1 MLSSG
6 PAGGPAGNES
16 HYVTTIP
23 VPGRAAEPPS
33 PRKVSRKPTG
43 GDAVF
48 VHGFRTIGASVL
60 VITGGIGVFLA
71 IQSLPTL
78 RHYGPDFFSVHQGW
92 NFDTDQVS
100 VASLL
105 VGTVEVALIA
115 ISIAFPLALA
125 TALYIS
131 EYAPPGLKATLVAAI
146 DLMAAVPSIVYGLWG
161 RDLVQPHA
169 STVAMFV
176 DRHFG
181 GWAVHGNALTFLL
194 VVMFTSAAIWLV
206 LRFAAQIKDRWAQ
219 VPLYLALVAAVALVP
234 VCLTVNADPNAA
246 NLAPEQSSFQKSAFV
261 AGIAVAMMVLP
272 MACAIMRQVFSQ
284 TPPGEKEAALA
295 LGSTKWG
302 MIRAVVLPFG
312 KGGIIGGTM
321 LGLGR
326 ALGETIAVLL
336 IINQVF
342 EIKPN
347 VLQTGTATV
356 SSTIA
361 AQFGEA
367 TGIQLK
373 ALLTAG
379 FVLFVLTLI
388 VNTLAAI
395 VVNRSRSGNETA

>member
-1 MLSSG
+1 M
-6 PAGGPAGNES
+6 
-16 HYVTTIP
+16 TTSLPLQDRP
-23 VPGRAAEPPS
+23 VVEAPS
-33 PRKVSRKPTG
+33 PRRISKKPTG

-48 VHGFRTIGASVL
+48 VHGFRAIGTSVL
-60 VITGGIGVFLA
+60 VITGGIGIFLA
-71 IQSLPTL
+71 YQSLPTL
-78 RHYGPDFFSVHQGW
+78 RHYGPGFFNVHEGW
-92 NFDTDQVS
+92 NFSTDQVS

-105 VGTVEVALIA
+105 AGTVEVALIA
-115 ISIAFPLALA
+115 ISFAFPLALA

-131 EYAPPGLKATLVAAI
+131 EYAPPKLQATLISAI

-161 RDLVQPHA
+161 RDLIQPHA
-169 STVAMFV
+169 ATAAMFI

-181 GWAVHGNALTFLL
+181 PLAVHGQAVADL
-194 VVMFTSAAIWLV
+194 VVLV
-206 LRFAAQIKDRWAQ
+206 FAGVGLGILLRWVLKLPGLWAR
-219 VPLYLALVAAVALVP
+219 VPFFLAGAAAVALVP
-234 VCLTVNADPNAA
+234 VTLTVNADPNAA
-246 NLAPEQSSFQKSAFV
+246 NLAPQVSSFEKSAFI

-295 LGSTKWG
+295 LGATKWG
-302 MIRAVVLPFG
+302 MIRTVVLPFG

-342 EIKPN
+342 QIKPN
-347 VLQTGTATV
+347 VLETGTATV

-367 TGIQLK
+367 TGIQLR

-379 FVLFVLTLI
+379 FVLFMITLI

-395 VVNRSRSGNETA
+395 VVSRSRSGVETS

>member
-1 MLSSG
+1 MG
-6 PAGGPAGNES
+6 PAGTRATGL
-16 HYVTTIP
+16 TTIP
-23 VPGRAAEPPS
+23 VQGRPDEDVA
-33 PRKVSRKPTG
+33 PRAISRRPTG

-48 VHGFRTIGASVL
+48 VHSFRFIGASVL
-60 VITGGIGVFLA
+60 IITGGIGVFLA
-71 IQSLPTL
+71 LQSVPTL
-78 RHYGPDFFSVHQGW
+78 QHYGLRFFDVHEGW
-92 NFDTDQVS
+92 NFGTDRVS

-115 ISIAFPLALA
+115 IAISFPLALG

-131 EYAPPGLKATLVAAI
+131 EYAPPRLQATLISAI

-161 RDLVQPHA
+161 RDLIQPHA
-169 STVAMFV
+169 GMIAMFV
-176 DRHFG
+176 DRHVG
-181 GWAVHGNALTFLL
+181 PWAVHGAARSALLL
-194 VVMFTSAAIWLV
+194 MVVVGVVAGLL
-206 LRFAAQIKDRWAQ
+206 LRWVARVESRWRQ
-219 VPLYLALVAAVALVP
+219 VPFYLAGAAALALVP
-234 VCLTVNADPNAA
+234 VCLTVDADPNAA
-246 NLAPEQSSFQKSAFV
+246 NLAAEQSSFQKSAFI
-261 AGIAVAMMVLP
+261 AGIAVSMMVLP

-295 LGSTKWG
+295 LGATKWG
-302 MIRAVVLPFG
+302 MIRTVVLPFG

-321 LGLGR
+321 LSLGR

-342 EIKPN
+342 QIKPN
-347 VLQTGTATV
+347 VLETGTATV

-379 FVLFVLTLI
+379 FVLFVVTLV
-388 VNTLAAI
+388 VNTMAA
-395 VVNRSRSGNETA
+395 VVVSRSRSGNETS

>member
-1 MLSSG
+1 
-6 PAGGPAGNES
+6 
-16 HYVTTIP
+16 VTAHGSEDLLPIP
-23 VPGRAAEPPS
+23 R
-33 PRKVSRKPTG
+33 RVSRKPTG

-48 VHGFRTIGASVL
+48 VHGFRMVGASVL
-60 VITGGIGVFLA
+60 VITGGIAVFLA
-71 IQSLPTL
+71 LQSVPTL
-78 RHYGPDFFSVHQGW
+78 RHYGVGFFDVHQGW
-92 NFDTDQVS
+92 NFDTDRVS

-105 VGTVEVALIA
+105 AGTVEVALIA
-115 ISIAFPLALA
+115 ITLAFPLALA

-131 EYAPPGLKATLVAAI
+131 EYAPPRLQATLISAI

-161 RDLVQPHA
+161 RDLIQPHA
-169 STVAMFV
+169 GTVAMFV
-176 DRHFG
+176 DRHVG
-181 GWAVHGNALTFLL
+181 PLAVSGAPRTALLL
-194 VVMFTSAAIWLV
+194 VLVGGLLVGVM
-206 LRFAAQIKDRWAQ
+206 LRWVVGLRSHGARL
-219 VPLYLALVAAVALVP
+219 PLYAAAVAAVVLLP
-234 VCLTVNADPNAA
+234 VCLTVDADPNAA
-246 NLAPEQSSFQKSAFV
+246 NLAPQASSFQKSAFI
-261 AGIAVAMMVLP
+261 AGIAVSMMVLP

-321 LGLGR
+321 LALGR

-342 EIKPN
+342 IIKPN
-347 VLQTGTATV
+347 VLETGTATV

-379 FVLFVLTLI
+379 FVLFVITLV

-395 VVNRSRSGNETA
+395 VVNRSRSGDATS

>member
-1 MLSSG
+1 MSDAPMTSLPLRDRTVAG
-6 PAGGPAGNES
+6 PP
-16 HYVTTIP
+16 T
-23 VPGRAAEPPS
+23 
-33 PRKVSRKPTG
+33 PRSFSRKPSG

-48 VHGFRTIGASVL
+48 VHGFRAIGASVL

-71 IQSLPTL
+71 LQSIPTL
-78 RHYGPDFFSVHQGW
+78 RHYGMSFFSVHEGW
-92 NFDTDQVS
+92 NFSTDQVS

-115 ISIAFPLALA
+115 ITISFPLALA

-131 EYAPPGLKATLVAAI
+131 EYAPPKLQATLISAI

-161 RDLVQPHA
+161 RDLIQPHA
-169 STVAMFV
+169 GSVAMFV
-176 DRHFG
+176 DRHVG
-181 GWAVHGNALTFLL
+181 PWAVHGNTLTLLL
-194 VVMFTSAAIWLV
+194 VVMVTSFAIWLV
-206 LRFAAQIKDRWAQ
+206 LRWAAQITSAWARI
-219 VPLYLALVAAVALVP
+219 PLYLALASAIALVP

-246 NLAPEQSSFQKSAFV
+246 NLAPQESSFQKSAFI
-261 AGIAVAMMVLP
+261 AGIAVSMMVLP

-295 LGSTKWG
+295 LGATKWG

-321 LGLGR
+321 LSLGR

-347 VLQTGTATV
+347 VLETGTATV

-379 FVLFVLTLI
+379 FVLFVITLV
-388 VNTLAAI
+388 VNTLAA
-395 VVNRSRSGNETA
+395 VVVSRSRSGNETA

>member
-1 MLSSG
+1 MTSL
-6 PAGGPAGNES
+6 PLPDRPGGAP
-16 HYVTTIP
+16 P
-23 VPGRAAEPPS
+23 VPRQ
-33 PRKVSRKPTG
+33 VSRKPTG

-48 VHGFRTIGASVL
+48 ERGFRSVGASVL

-71 IQSLPTL
+71 LQSVPTL
-78 RHYGPDFFSVHQGW
+78 RHYGTGFFDVHRGW

-105 VGTVEVALIA
+105 AGTVEVALIA

-131 EYAPPGLKATLVAAI
+131 EYAPPRLQATLVSAI

-161 RDLVQPHA
+161 RDLIQPHA
-169 STVAMFV
+169 GSLAMFV
-176 DRHFG
+176 DRHVG
-181 GWAVHGNALTFLL
+181 PLAVHGDTRTFLL
-194 VVMFTSAAIWLV
+194 VLMFTSAAIWVV
-206 LRFAAQIKDRWAQ
+206 LRWAAQLKGRW
-219 VPLYLALVAAVALVP
+219 VGIPLYLALAAAIALVP

-246 NLAPEQSSFQKSAFV
+246 NLAAEASSFQKSAFI

-347 VLQTGTATV
+347 VLETGTATV

-379 FVLFVLTLI
+379 FVLFVITLV

-395 VVNRSRSGNETA
+395 VVNRSRSGNETS

>member
-1 MLSSG
+1 VDLSLRRATVPMTSL
-6 PAGGPAGNES
+6 
-16 HYVTTIP
+16 P
-23 VPGRAAEPPS
+23 VQDRAAVAPPT
-33 PRKVSRKPTG
+33 PRKLSRKPTG
-43 GDAVF
+43 ADAVF
-48 VHGFRTIGASVL
+48 VHSFRMVGASVL
-60 VITGGIGVFLA
+60 IITGGIGVFLA
-71 IQSLPTL
+71 LQSAPTL
-78 RHYGPDFFSVHQGW
+78 RHYGASFFDVHEGW
-92 NFDTDQVS
+92 NFSTDKVS

-105 VGTVEVALIA
+105 VGTVEVAIIA
-115 ISIAFPLALA
+115 ITIAFPLALG

-131 EYAPPGLKATLVAAI
+131 EYAPPKLQATLISAI

-176 DRHFG
+176 DRHVG
-181 GWAVHGNALTFLL
+181 PYAPHGAARTVLLL
-194 VVMFTSAAIWLV
+194 VLV
-206 LRFAAQIKDRWAQ
+206 LGIVVWLLMLFVVKPSKHWARA
-219 VPLYLALVAAVALVP
+219 PLYASGIAALALLP
-234 VCLTVNADPNAA
+234 IFLTVHADPNAA
-246 NLAPEQSSFQKSAFV
+246 NVASEVSSFQKSAFI
-261 AGIAVAMMVLP
+261 AGIAVSMMVLP

-321 LGLGR
+321 LALGR

-342 EIKPN
+342 QIKPN
-347 VLQTGTATV
+347 VLETGTATV

-379 FVLFVLTLI
+379 FVLFVITLV

-395 VVNRSRSGNETA
+395 VVSRSRSGNETS

>member
-1 MLSSG
+1 MSSL
-6 PAGGPAGNES
+6 PLQDRSVEAP
-16 HYVTTIP
+16 T
-23 VPGRAAEPPS
+23 
-33 PRKVSRKPTG
+33 PRKISRKPTG

-48 VHGFRTIGASVL
+48 EHTFRSVGASVL
-60 VITGGIGVFLA
+60 IITGGIGVFLA
-71 IQSLPTL
+71 LQSVPTL
-78 RHYGPDFFSVHQGW
+78 KHYGLGFFSVHEGW
-92 NFDTDQVS
+92 NFDTDRVS

-131 EYAPPGLKATLVAAI
+131 EYAPPKLQATLVSAI
-146 DLMAAVPSIVYGLWG
+146 DLMAAVPSIVYGLWA
-161 RDLVQPHA
+161 RDLIQPHA
-169 STVAMFV
+169 SSVAMFV
-176 DRHFG
+176 DRHVG
-181 GWAVHGNALTFLL
+181 PWAVHGNRLTFLVDL
-194 VVMFTSAAIWLV
+194 MLTSAAVWV
-206 LRFAAQIKDRWAQ
+206 VVRWAAQVKSRWARI
-219 VPLYLALVAAVALVP
+219 PLYISLAAAVLLLP
-234 VCLTVNADPNAA
+234 VCFTVNADPNAA
-246 NLAPEQSSFQKSAFV
+246 NLAPQQSSFQKSAFI

-321 LGLGR
+321 LSLGR

-342 EIKPN
+342 QIKPN
-347 VLQTGTATV
+347 VLETGTATV

-379 FVLFVLTLI
+379 FVLFVITLI

-395 VVNRSRSGNETA
+395 VVNRSRSGSETS

>member
-1 MLSSG
+1 
-6 PAGGPAGNES
+6 
-16 HYVTTIP
+16 
-23 VPGRAAEPPS
+23 
-33 PRKVSRKPTG
+33 
-43 GDAVF
+43 
-48 VHGFRTIGASVL
+48 VHGFRAIGASVL

-71 IQSLPTL
+71 LQSVPTL
-78 RHYGPDFFSVHQGW
+78 RHYGLGFFSVHQGW

-105 VGTVEVALIA
+105 VGTVQVALIA

-131 EYAPPGLKATLVAAI
+131 EYAPPGLQATLVAAI

-176 DRHFG
+176 DRHVG
-181 GWAVHGNALTFLL
+181 PWAVHGDALTGLL
-194 VVMFTSAAIWLV
+194 VVMFTSLAIWLV
-206 LRFAAQIKDRWAQ
+206 LRWAAQLRSRWAQ
-219 VPLYLALVAAVALVP
+219 VPLYVAGMATLALVP

-246 NLAPEQSSFQKSAFV
+246 NLAPQQSSFQKSAFI

-379 FVLFVLTLI
+379 FVLFMVTLV

-395 VVNRSRSGNETA
+395 VVARSRSGNETS

>member
-1 MLSSG
+1 M
-6 PAGGPAGNES
+6 
-16 HYVTTIP
+16 TTLP
-23 VPGRAAEPPS
+23 LQDRAVVGAPS
-33 PRKVSRKPTG
+33 PRKLSRKPTG

-48 VHGFRTIGASVL
+48 VQSFRMVGASVL

-71 IQSLPTL
+71 VQSIPTL
-78 RHYGPDFFSVHQGW
+78 RHYGWSFFDIHEGW
-92 NFDTDQVS
+92 NFSTDQVS

-105 VGTVEVALIA
+105 AGTVEVALIA
-115 ISIAFPLALA
+115 ITIAFPLALG

-131 EYAPPGLKATLVAAI
+131 EYAPPKLQATLISAI

-161 RDLVQPHA
+161 RDLIQGHA
-169 STVAMFV
+169 STVAMFMT
-176 DRHFG
+176 RHIG
-181 GWAVHGNALTFLL
+181 PYAVHGAVRAVLL
-194 VVMFTSAAIWLV
+194 AIIIVGVIVWPLMLFVVRPSKHWSRA
-206 LRFAAQIKDRWAQ
+206 
-219 VPLYLALVAAVALVP
+219 PLYVAGVAALALLPIVF
-234 VCLTVNADPNAA
+234 TVNADPNAA
-246 NLAPEQSSFQKSAFV
+246 NLSAEVSSFQKSAFI
-261 AGIAVAMMVLP
+261 AGIAVSMMVLP

-321 LGLGR
+321 LALGR

-342 EIKPN
+342 QIKPN
-347 VLQTGTATV
+347 VLETGTSTV

-379 FVLFVLTLI
+379 FVLFVITLV
-388 VNTLAAI
+388 VNTVAAV
-395 VVNRSRSGNETA
+395 VVNRSRSGNETS

>member
-1 MLSSG
+1 
-6 PAGGPAGNES
+6 
-16 HYVTTIP
+16 VTTLRAQGTAP
-23 VPGRAAEPPS
+23 VAGPT
-33 PRKVSRKPTG
+33 PRRLARKSTG

-48 VHGFRTIGASVL
+48 VHVFRLIGASVL

-71 IQSLPTL
+71 VQSVPTL
-78 RHYGPDFFSVHQGW
+78 RHYGADFFSVHRGW

-105 VGTVEVALIA
+105 AGTVEVAVIA

-131 EYAPPGLKATLVAAI
+131 EYAPNSLKATLISGI

-161 RDLVQPHA
+161 RDLIQPHA
-169 STVAMFV
+169 GAAAMFV

-181 GWAVHGNALTFLL
+181 PLAVHGPARAML
-194 VVMFTSAAIWLV
+194 VTVLVAGIVMGLV
-206 LRFAAQIKDRWAQ
+206 LRWFGGLRTRSAQI
-219 VPLYLALVAAVALVP
+219 PFYLAAAAAIALLP
-234 VCLTVNADPNAA
+234 VCLTVDADPNAA
-246 NLAPEQSSFQKSAFV
+246 NLAAEQSSFQKSAFI
-261 AGIAVAMMVLP
+261 AGIAVSMMVLP

-284 TPPGEKEAALA
+284 TPAGEKEAALA

-321 LGLGR
+321 LALGR

-342 EIKPN
+342 RIKLN
-347 VLQTGTATV
+347 VLETGTATV

-379 FVLFVLTLI
+379 FVLFVITLV

-395 VVNRSRSGNETA
+395 VVNRSRSGSETS

>member
-1 MLSSG
+1 
-6 PAGGPAGNES
+6 
-16 HYVTTIP
+16 VTTIP
-23 VPGRAAEPPS
+23 AQAPRDDGVL
-33 PRKVSRKPTG
+33 PRKISRKPTG

-48 VHGFRTIGASVL
+48 EHAFRSVGASVL
-60 VITGGIGVFLA
+60 IITGGIGVFLA
-71 IQSLPTL
+71 LQSIPTIK
-78 RHYGPDFFSVHQGW
+78 HYGLGFFSVHEGW
-92 NFDTDQVS
+92 NFDTDRVS

-105 VGTVEVALIA
+105 VGTIEVALIA

-131 EYAPPGLKATLVAAI
+131 EYAPPKLQATLVSAI
-146 DLMAAVPSIVYGLWG
+146 DLMAAVPSIVYGLWA
-161 RDLVQPHA
+161 RDLIQPHA
-169 STVAMFV
+169 SNVAMFV
-176 DRHFG
+176 DRHVG
-181 GWAVHGNALTFLL
+181 PLAAHGNRLTFL
-194 VVMFTSAAIWLV
+194 VDVMLTSAAIWV
-206 LRFAAQIKDRWAQ
+206 VVRWAAQVKSRWANL
-219 VPLYLALVAAVALVP
+219 PLYVSLLVAVALLP
-234 VCLTVNADPNAA
+234 VCFTVNADPNAA
-246 NLAPEQSSFQKSAFV
+246 NIAPQQSSFQKSAFI

-321 LGLGR
+321 LSLGR

-347 VLQTGTATV
+347 VLETGTATV

-379 FVLFVLTLI
+379 FVLFVITLI

-395 VVNRSRSGNETA
+395 VVNRSRSGTETS

>member
-1 MLSSG
+1 L
-6 PAGGPAGNES
+6 
-16 HYVTTIP
+16 TTIP
-23 VPGRAAEPPS
+23 VQERPEKDVS
-33 PRKVSRKPTG
+33 PRAISRRPTG
-43 GDAVF
+43 GDSVF
-48 VHGFRTIGASVL
+48 VHSFRFIGASVL
-60 VITGGIGVFLA
+60 IITGGIGVFLA
-71 IQSLPTL
+71 VQSVPTL
-78 RHYGPDFFSVHQGW
+78 RHYGAGFFNVHEGW
-92 NFDTDQVS
+92 NFGTDQVS

-105 VGTVEVALIA
+105 VGTVEVAVIA
-115 ISIAFPLALA
+115 ISIAFPLALG

-131 EYAPPGLKATLVAAI
+131 EYAPPKLQATLISAI

-161 RDLVQPHA
+161 RDLIQPHA
-169 STVAMFV
+169 GMLAMFV
-176 DRHFG
+176 DRHVG
-181 GWAVHGNALTFLL
+181 PWAVHGKALTFLL
-194 VVMFTSAAIWLV
+194 VLMCTSAAIWLV
-206 LRFAAQIKDRWAQ
+206 LRWAAELKSRWARI
-219 VPLYLALVAAVALVP
+219 PLYVALASAIALVP

-246 NLAPEQSSFQKSAFV
+246 NLSAEASSFQKSAFI
-261 AGIAVAMMVLP
+261 AGIAVSMMVLP

-302 MIRAVVLPFG
+302 MIRTVVLPFG

-321 LGLGR
+321 LSLGR

-342 EIKPN
+342 QIKPR
-347 VLQTGTATV
+347 VLETGTATV

-379 FVLFVLTLI
+379 FVLFVITLV
-388 VNTLAAI
+388 VNTFAAI
-395 VVNRSRSGNETA
+395 VVNRSRSGSETS

>member
-1 MLSSG
+1 
-6 PAGGPAGNES
+6 
-16 HYVTTIP
+16 VTTIP
-23 VPGRAAEPPS
+23 AQGRPQGDVLPT
-33 PRKVSRKPTG
+33 PRRVSRKPTG

-48 VHGFRTIGASVL
+48 VHTFRMVGASVL
-60 VITGGIGVFLA
+60 VITGGIAVFLA
-71 IQSLPTL
+71 VQSVPTL
-78 RHYGPDFFSVHQGW
+78 RHYGLGFFNVHEGW
-92 NFDTDQVS
+92 NFDTDRVS

-131 EYAPPGLKATLVAAI
+131 EYAPPRLQATLISAI

-161 RDLVQPHA
+161 RDLIQGHA
-169 STVAMFV
+169 SNVAMFV
-176 DRHFG
+176 TRHVG
-181 GWAVHGNALTFLL
+181 PLAVHGKART
-194 VVMFTSAAIWLV
+194 ALV
-206 LRFAAQIKDRWAQ
+206 LLMIWGLFVGLMIRWIFRMRSRAAQI
-219 VPLYLALVAAVALVP
+219 PLYLAAAAALVLLP
-234 VCLTVNADPNAA
+234 ICFTVDADPNAA
-246 NLAPEQSSFQKSAFV
+246 NLAAETSSFQKSAFI
-261 AGIAVAMMVLP
+261 AGIAVSMMVLP

-321 LGLGR
+321 LALGR

-342 EIKPN
+342 IIKPN
-347 VLQTGTATV
+347 VLETGTATV

-361 AQFGEA
+361 SQFGEA

-379 FVLFVLTLI
+379 FVLFVITLV

-395 VVNRSRSGNETA
+395 VVSRSRSGDATT

>member
-1 MLSSG
+1 MPVTELLPEN
-6 PAGGPAGNES
+6 PAVIG
-16 HYVTTIP
+16 T
-23 VPGRAAEPPS
+23 PS
-33 PRKVSRKPTG
+33 PRRLSRKPTG

-48 VHGFRTIGASVL
+48 VHTFQGISASVL
-60 VITGGIGVFLA
+60 IITGGIGVFLA
-71 IQSLPTL
+71 LQSVPTL
-78 RHYGPDFFSVHQGW
+78 RHYGLDFFSVHRGW
-92 NFDTDQVS
+92 NFDTDEVS

-105 VGTVEVALIA
+105 AGTIEVALIA

-131 EYAPPGLKATLVAAI
+131 EYAPPRLQATLVSAI

-161 RDLVQPHA
+161 RDLIQAHA
-169 STVAMFV
+169 GTVAMFI

-181 GWAVHGNALTFLL
+181 PWAVHGAARSFLL
-194 VVMFTSAAIWLV
+194 VAMFAGVAIGVILRRVRSASRSARIPFYLAGAAAI
-206 LRFAAQIKDRWAQ
+206 
-219 VPLYLALVAAVALVP
+219 ALLP
-234 VCLTVNADPNAA
+234 VCFTVHANPNAA
-246 NLAPEQSSFQKSAFV
+246 NLAPQESSFQKSAFI

-284 TPPGEKEAALA
+284 TPAGEKEAALA
-295 LGSTKWG
+295 LGATQWG
-302 MIRAVVLPFG
+302 MIRCVVLPFG

-342 EIKPN
+342 RIKPN
-347 VLQTGTATV
+347 ILETGTATV

-379 FVLFVLTLI
+379 FVLFMITLI
-388 VNTLAAI
+388 VNSLAAI
-395 VVNRSRSGNETA
+395 VVNRSRSGSGTS